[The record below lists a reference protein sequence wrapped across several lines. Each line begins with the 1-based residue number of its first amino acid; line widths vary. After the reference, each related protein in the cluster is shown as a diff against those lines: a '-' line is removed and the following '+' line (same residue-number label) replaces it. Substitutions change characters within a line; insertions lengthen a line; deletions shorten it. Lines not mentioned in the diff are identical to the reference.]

1 MCSGRS
7 NRPVCS
13 TLARSVLASSGASDA
28 VSTVVA
34 VTRPPKPPPRTIDI
48 FMTVSIAPWLG
59 RTAGAANGS
68 REDADLP
75 PGVADVFLL
84 LAAVAVNHLHA
95 VPAGVVVVGQV
106 VDRGDQLQ
114 ALPVDA
120 VALEDVQVEV
130 VGGAGAFVG
139 LVDRRIGGRRVP
151 LAPLPAPGKVEV
163 AAVLGVVHRA
173 PLARCD
179 RRRARHEAE
188 VG

>member
-48 FMTVSIAPWLG
+48 FMTVSIAPWRG

-84 LAAVAVNHLHA
+84 LAAVAEQLPGHRHGGFGGVQELREGLEALGERH
-95 VPAGVVVVGQV
+95 VPDPA
-106 VDRGDQLQ
+106 RL
-114 ALPVDA
+114 LP
-120 VALEDVQVEV
+120 
-130 VGGAGAFVG
+130 G
-139 LVDRRIGGRRVP
+139 
-151 LAPLPAPGKVEV
+151 V
-163 AAVLGVVHRA
+163 AARGGGVEEEGR
-173 PLARCD
+173 LRDARVD
-179 RRRARHEAE
+179 VRRGGVATELFLPS
-188 VG
+188 